1 MSHAFLTGAAVA
13 SPGFTSD
20 FGKIP
25 AQRQAP
31 STTGIRLAPVRTEAP
46 HVIATVTASPISAK
60 VSDAATSMK
69 VPPTLAEDNASRCR
83 RCKNPCTKED
93 PCTVAPDF
101 YPFTSLPPT
110 PVFPSH
116 AAMAQFLQSY
126 ARMLQHVQTATSGVA
141 RIDPVDRVDHSQD
154 ALVSG
159 ESLAAAGTTVLKR
172 VRVGIRAL
180 LRHPEHGVPSGRGGA
195 WCAKKERAEE
205 VLAELERDIEV
216 IRSAH
221 ERPPRATTLALATI
235 HCFDAARIIRTL

>member
-1 MSHAFLTGAAVA
+1 MAHAFLNGAAIA
-13 SPGFTSD
+13 SPSFTAD
-20 FGKIP
+20 LGKIP
-25 AQRQAP
+25 ARRAP
-31 STTGIRLAPVRTEAP
+31 STGVRLAPVRAEAP
-46 HVIATVTASPISAK
+46 HVIATVTAVPIS
-60 VSDAATSMK
+60 
-69 VPPTLAEDNASRCR
+69 LNA
-83 RCKNPCTKED
+83 P
-93 PCTVAPDF
+93 APDF

-141 RIDPVDRVDHSQD
+141 RIDLVDRVDHSQD

-180 LRHPEHGVPSGRGGA
+180 LRHPQHGVPSGRGGA

-205 VLAELERDIEV
+205 CLAELERDIEV